1 MSAGS
6 EVLLNAQGITKRFGG
21 INALTDVTLQVSAGE
36 TVGLDF
42 YPPPPSWLDLFVEK
56 RQPRLPAALADV
68 VKSLEKTPPRL
79 LELPPEVAR
88 LARPF

>member
-1 MSAGS
+1 LDRAVEIARGQ
-6 EVLLNAQGITKRFGG
+6 AHIG
-21 INALTDVTLQVSAGE
+21 AGE
-36 TVGLDF
+36 AVGLDF

-68 VKSLEKTPPRL
+68 VKSLEMTPPRL
-79 LELPPEVAR
+79 LELPTEVAR